1 MNKQIPIFFTT
12 DDAYVPMLMVALNSI
27 KKYSNINNYYN
38 INVVYSKLSE
48 SSKQKLMK
56 FNDNNFK
63 IKFVDIST
71 KLSRDIKFHVRD
83 YYSITT
89 YFRLFL
95 PNMFKE
101 IDKALYLDCDIVVK
115 TDIANLF
122 NIDIRD
128 NLVGAV
134 PDEAIN
140 KVYEFLK
147 YANDYLGINAQD
159 YFNAGILIM
168 NFKALREFNFEEKF
182 ISLLNQIKFT
192 VAQDQDYLNV
202 ICKDRV
208 KYLDLSWNKMPLDKS
223 LNDNELKLIHYNLNY
238 KPWRYKGINYEEYFW
253 QNAKEYGLNIELEE
267 MRDNFTIEMQKNDEI
282 QENRLKQMALEQS
295 NEKDTFLNLL
305 NCGKIKF

>member
-27 KKYSNINNYYN
+27 KKYSNINNDYN

>member
-27 KKYSNINNYYN
+27 KKYSNINYDYHIN
-38 INVVYSKLSE
+38 IVYSILSE

-63 IKFVDIST
+63 INFVDIST
-71 KLSRDIKFHVRD
+71 KLSSDIKFHVRD

-122 NIDIRD
+122 NIDIKD
-128 NLVGAV
+128 NLVGAI

-182 ISLLNQIKFT
+182 INLLNQIKFT

-223 LNDNELKLIHYNLNY
+223 LDESEVNLIHYNLNY

-253 QNAKEYGLNIELEE
+253 QNAKECGFGNELEE
-267 MRDNFTIEMQKNDEI
+267 MRDNFSKEMQKNDEI

-305 NCGKIKF
+305 NCGKIKL

>member
-27 KKYSNINNYYN
+27 KRYSNLNNDYN
-38 INVVYSKLSE
+38 INVVYAKLSE

-71 KLSRDIKFHVRD
+71 KLSDDIKFHVRD

-122 NIDIRD
+122 NIDIKD

-168 NFKALREFNFEEKF
+168 NFRALREFNFEEKF
-182 ISLLNQIKFT
+182 INLLNQIKFT

-202 ICKDRV
+202 ICKDHV

-253 QNAKEYGLNIELEE
+253 QNAKECGLNIELEE

>member
-27 KKYSNINNYYN
+27 KKYSNINNDYN

-48 SSKQKLMK
+48 SSKQKLKK
-56 FNDNNFK
+56 FDGKNFK
-63 IKFVDIST
+63 INFVDIST

-168 NFKALREFNFEEKF
+168 NFRALREFNFEEKF

-223 LNDNELKLIHYNLNY
+223 LDDSEVKLIHYNLNY

-253 QNAKEYGLNIELEE
+253 QNAKECGLSIELEE